1 MKSSLRR
8 PLGLPAA
15 ALLLAAAGCSAPDP
29 SAGPAV
35 PTPDARQ
42 AGHCRALHGALPD
55 VLDGRKR
62 RTAEPAS
69 DFTALWG
76 DPAISLRCGVA
87 RPKILTRGSEHYNP
101 NADSA
106 ELDGVEWLP
115 ERQPD
120 GSVRCTTVHREAWI
134 EVTLPARVVGGA
146 GDISALTDLAGA
158 ITKTVPVGILP

>member
-15 ALLLAAAGCSAPDP
+15 ALLLAAVGCSAPDP

-35 PTPDARQ
+35 PAPDARQ
-42 AGHCRALHGALPD
+42 AGPCRALHRALPD

-62 RTAEPAS
+62 RTAEPVS

-76 DPAISLRCGVA
+76 DPAITLRCGVA
-87 RPKILTRGSEHYNP
+87 RPKILTPGTEHYNP
-101 NADSA
+101 GADSA
-106 ELDGVEWLP
+106 DLDGVTWLP

-120 GSVRCTTVHREAWI
+120 GSVRCTTVQREAWV
-134 EVTLPARVVGGA
+134 EVTLPERVVGGV
-146 GDISALTDLAGA
+146 GDISALTDLADA
-158 ITKTVPVGILP
+158 VKKTIPEGILP